1 MIIAII
7 LVSVCNTKLQRV
19 IKNKKKTREQF
30 EMLTDIREDY
40 LDFTDDDD
48 EDNARNHL
56 TFSIIYFVIE
66 LLLLIFALQM
76 AFTYSKTSGELF
88 VNLLFAIFL
97 TIPYI
102 LFRLLLPTCNKL
114 SDLSENK
121 QSDKSGNKQSD
132 KSGNKQSETIGS
144 PTTNLL
150 NDDL

>member
-19 IKNKKKTREQF
+19 IKNKKTREQF

-40 LDFTDDDD
+40 LDFTDGD
-48 EDNARNHL
+48 EDDARNHL

-102 LFRLLLPTCNKL
+102 LFRLLLPTCNKQ
-114 SDLSENK
+114 SDKSGK
-121 QSDKSGNKQSD
+121 QSDKSGKQSD
-132 KSGNKQSETIGS
+132 NSGKQSDNSETNGS

-150 NDDL
+150 NDEL